1 MNGHGISEYPAK
13 TRKYGVFTLSFIIV
27 IGMGFCYVDLFTDA
41 GWKSKWYWLYTAVS
55 VCGLSFFLTGAGR
68 PETGKTFRIGL
79 PDCLLAALVLY
90 CLSRAAAGQFAE
102 AFLMRCTAFLPIY
115 CLAGRVVRNRS
126 FEPLSAAVAASALL
140 LALYG
145 IAQYAGL
152 LPAGKTFRVV
162 GNFDNPAGYASML
175 ALSVPFILYF
185 ALSGRRRMRYA
196 VGVVCAIVVGAIVLS
211 GSRTGILA
219 VAATG
224 LLYAVRRR
232 SDFLRRTTAW
242 KKIVLAATAVSVAAG
257 LYFIKKES
265 ADGRLLIG
273 RCTWE
278 MIREKPLTGHGYR
291 CFEAGYMLRQA
302 RYFERNPE
310 SGFAPLADNVKHP
323 FNEFLLLTAEFG
335 AVALLLTA
343 LWIASLIRAYRKN
356 PNDESHTLAT
366 ALSAAA
372 ALCCFSYPLSYP
384 FTGSI
389 VALAAGGLTAQSRRS
404 CERFRARRASR
415 ILAALSSAALL
426 GFTAKEMYYE
436 NRWHRVQKTA
446 SSDRPPLPEYE
457 RLYPFLDKN
466 AYFLYNYAAELNDA
480 GEADKSLE
488 AATACEKMLNDYDV
502 QMLKADA
509 HKKRRDFRRAEACYL
524 LASRMCPGRFMPLYE
539 LVNVYDSTNRPDRA
553 QALAA
558 EIADKPVKIPSGLV
572 SAIKIKMRERV
583 GD

>member
-68 PETGKTFRIGL
+68 PET
-79 PDCLLAALVLY
+79 
-90 CLSRAAAGQFAE
+90 
-102 AFLMRCTAFLPIY
+102 
-115 CLAGRVVRNRS
+115 
-126 FEPLSAAVAASALL
+126 
-140 LALYG
+140 
-145 IAQYAGL
+145 
-152 LPAGKTFRVV
+152 GKTFRVV

-356 PNDESHTLAT
+356 PNDESYTLAT

-372 ALCCFSYPLSYP
+372 ALCCFS
-384 FTGSI
+384 
-389 VALAAGGLTAQSRRS
+389 S
-404 CERFRARRASR
+404 CEKFR
-415 ILAALSSAALL
+415 
-426 GFTAKEMYYE
+426 
-436 NRWHRVQKTA
+436 W
-446 SSDRPPLPEYE
+446 RPP
-457 RLYPFLDKN
+457 
-466 AYFLYNYAAELNDA
+466 
-480 GEADKSLE
+480 
-488 AATACEKMLNDYDV
+488 
-502 QMLKADA
+502 A
-509 HKKRRDFRRAEACYL
+509 HW
-524 LASRMCPGRFMPLYE
+524 
-539 LVNVYDSTNRPDRA
+539 
-553 QALAA
+553 
-558 EIADKPVKIPSGLV
+558 
-572 SAIKIKMRERV
+572 
-583 GD
+583 

>member
-1 MNGHGISEYPAK
+1 
-13 TRKYGVFTLSFIIV
+13 
-27 IGMGFCYVDLFTDA
+27 
-41 GWKSKWYWLYTAVS
+41 
-55 VCGLSFFLTGAGR
+55 
-68 PETGKTFRIGL
+68 
-79 PDCLLAALVLY
+79 
-90 CLSRAAAGQFAE
+90 
-102 AFLMRCTAFLPIY
+102 
-115 CLAGRVVRNRS
+115 
-126 FEPLSAAVAASALL
+126 
-140 LALYG
+140 
-145 IAQYAGL
+145 
-152 LPAGKTFRVV
+152 
-162 GNFDNPAGYASML
+162 ML

-356 PNDESHTLAT
+356 PNDESHTLASG
-366 ALSAAA
+366 AVGAAA
-372 ALCCFSYPLSYP
+372 HCCFSYLLSYRSP
-384 FTGSI
+384 GSI

-404 CERFRARRASR
+404 CERFRARRASE
-415 ILAALSSAALL
+415 SSP
-426 GFTAKEMYYE
+426 
-436 NRWHRVQKTA
+436 RC
-446 SSDRPPLPEYE
+446 RPPRCWDLQ
-457 RLYPFLDKN
+457 RKKCITKTD
-466 AYFLYNYAAELNDA
+466 
-480 GEADKSLE
+480 G
-488 AATACEKMLNDYDV
+488 TACRKPHRPI
-502 QMLKADA
+502 A
-509 HKKRRDFRRAEACYL
+509 RRCRNTSDCT
-524 LASRMCPGRFMPLYE
+524 RFWIKTLIS
-539 LVNVYDSTNRPDRA
+539 STITQRN
-553 QALAA
+553 
-558 EIADKPVKIPSGLV
+558 
-572 SAIKIKMRERV
+572 
-583 GD
+583 

>member
-366 ALSAAA
+366 ALS
-372 ALCCFSYPLSYP
+372 
-384 FTGSI
+384 
-389 VALAAGGLTAQSRRS
+389 
-404 CERFRARRASR
+404 
-415 ILAALSSAALL
+415 SAALL
-426 GFTAKEMYYE
+426 GFAAKEMYYE

>member
-55 VCGLSFFLTGAGR
+55 VCSLSFFLTGAGR

-232 SDFLRRTTAW
+232 SDFLRRTTD
-242 KKIVLAATAVSVAAG
+242 G
-257 LYFIKKES
+257 LEEN
-265 ADGRLLIG
+265 R
-273 RCTWE
+273 
-278 MIREKPLTGHGYR
+278 
-291 CFEAGYMLRQA
+291 
-302 RYFERNPE
+302 
-310 SGFAPLADNVKHP
+310 
-323 FNEFLLLTAEFG
+323 
-335 AVALLLTA
+335 
-343 LWIASLIRAYRKN
+343 
-356 PNDESHTLAT
+356 
-366 ALSAAA
+366 
-372 ALCCFSYPLSYP
+372 
-384 FTGSI
+384 TGSN
-389 VALAAGGLTAQSRRS
+389 G
-404 CERFRARRASR
+404 RFRRGR
-415 ILAALSSAALL
+415 IV
-426 GFTAKEMYYE
+426 F
-436 NRWHRVQKTA
+436 
-446 SSDRPPLPEYE
+446 
-457 RLYPFLDKN
+457 
-466 AYFLYNYAAELNDA
+466 
-480 GEADKSLE
+480 
-488 AATACEKMLNDYDV
+488 
-502 QMLKADA
+502 
-509 HKKRRDFRRAEACYL
+509 HKKRVGRRTAAHRPMHLGDDPRKTADRTRIPVFR
-524 LASRMCPGRFMPLYE
+524 SRVHAPAGALFRTESRKRIRSAGRQRK
-539 LVNVYDSTNRPDRA
+539 T
-553 QALAA
+553 
-558 EIADKPVKIPSGLV
+558 PVQRV
-572 SAIKIKMRERV
+572 SAVDRRIRSRRPAADGAVDRKPDPGLSEKPERRIAHARDGTV
-583 GD
+583 GRGGALLFCHARKRV

>member
-115 CLAGRVVRNRS
+115 CLAGRIVRNRS

-196 VGVVCAIVVGAIVLS
+196 VGGVCAIVVGAIVLS

-232 SDFLRRTTAW
+232 SDFLRRTTTW

-257 LYFIKKES
+257 LYFVKKES

-291 CFEAGYMLRQA
+291 SFEAGYMLRQA

-310 SGFAPLADNVKHP
+310 SG
-323 FNEFLLLTAEFG
+323 
-335 AVALLLTA
+335 
-343 LWIASLIRAYRKN
+343 
-356 PNDESHTLAT
+356 
-366 ALSAAA
+366 
-372 ALCCFSYPLSYP
+372 
-384 FTGSI
+384 
-389 VALAAGGLTAQSRRS
+389 
-404 CERFRARRASR
+404 
-415 ILAALSSAALL
+415 
-426 GFTAKEMYYE
+426 
-436 NRWHRVQKTA
+436 
-446 SSDRPPLPEYE
+446 
-457 RLYPFLDKN
+457 
-466 AYFLYNYAAELNDA
+466 
-480 GEADKSLE
+480 
-488 AATACEKMLNDYDV
+488 
-502 QMLKADA
+502 
-509 HKKRRDFRRAEACYL
+509 
-524 LASRMCPGRFMPLYE
+524 
-539 LVNVYDSTNRPDRA
+539 
-553 QALAA
+553 
-558 EIADKPVKIPSGLV
+558 
-572 SAIKIKMRERV
+572 
-583 GD
+583 

>member
-68 PETGKTFRIGL
+68 PET
-79 PDCLLAALVLY
+79 
-90 CLSRAAAGQFAE
+90 
-102 AFLMRCTAFLPIY
+102 
-115 CLAGRVVRNRS
+115 
-126 FEPLSAAVAASALL
+126 
-140 LALYG
+140 
-145 IAQYAGL
+145 
-152 LPAGKTFRVV
+152 GKTFRVV

-356 PNDESHTLAT
+356 PNDESYTLAT

-404 CERFRARRASR
+404 CERFRARRASG

-426 GFTAKEMYYE
+426 GFAAKEMYYE
-436 NRWHRVQKTA
+436 NRWHRVKKTA

-502 QMLKADA
+502 QMLTADA

>member
-1 MNGHGISEYPAK
+1 M
-13 TRKYGVFTLSFIIV
+13 
-27 IGMGFCYVDLFTDA
+27 
-41 GWKSKWYWLYTAVS
+41 
-55 VCGLSFFLTGAGR
+55 
-68 PETGKTFRIGL
+68 
-79 PDCLLAALVLY
+79 
-90 CLSRAAAGQFAE
+90 
-102 AFLMRCTAFLPIY
+102 
-115 CLAGRVVRNRS
+115 
-126 FEPLSAAVAASALL
+126 
-140 LALYG
+140 
-145 IAQYAGL
+145 
-152 LPAGKTFRVV
+152 
-162 GNFDNPAGYASML
+162 
-175 ALSVPFILYF
+175 
-185 ALSGRRRMRYA
+185 
-196 VGVVCAIVVGAIVLS
+196 S

-372 ALCCFSYPLSYP
+372 ALCCFSYLLSYP

-404 CERFRARRASR
+404 CERFRARRLPG

-426 GFTAKEMYYE
+426 GFAAKEMYYE

-488 AATACEKMLNDYDV
+488 AATACEKNAERLRRADV
-502 QMLKADA
+502 ESRCPQKAA
-509 HKKRRDFRRAEACYL
+509 RFPPAEACYL

>member
-13 TRKYGVFTLSFIIV
+13 TRKYGVFTLSLYHRDRDGILLRRSVYGCRVEIEMVLALYRRIRLRPIV
-27 IGMGFCYVDLFTDA
+27 
-41 GWKSKWYWLYTAVS
+41 
-55 VCGLSFFLTGAGR
+55 LSYRAGR

-257 LYFIKKES
+257 LYFIKRV
-265 ADGRLLIG
+265 GRRTAAHRPMHLG
-273 RCTWE
+273 DDPR
-278 MIREKPLTGHGYR
+278 KPLTGHGYR

-372 ALCCFSYPLSYP
+372 ALLLFFHTC
-384 FTGSI
+384 
-389 VALAAGGLTAQSRRS
+389 
-404 CERFRARRASR
+404 SR
-415 ILAALSSAALL
+415 IRS
-426 GFTAKEMYYE
+426 
-436 NRWHRVQKTA
+436 
-446 SSDRPPLPEYE
+446 
-457 RLYPFLDKN
+457 
-466 AYFLYNYAAELNDA
+466 
-480 GEADKSLE
+480 
-488 AATACEKMLNDYDV
+488 
-502 QMLKADA
+502 
-509 HKKRRDFRRAEACYL
+509 
-524 LASRMCPGRFMPLYE
+524 PGR
-539 LVNVYDSTNRPDRA
+539 SSHSR
-553 QALAA
+553 QAA
-558 EIADKPVKIPSGLV
+558 
-572 SAIKIKMRERV
+572 
-583 GD
+583 

>member
-68 PETGKTFRIGL
+68 PET
-79 PDCLLAALVLY
+79 
-90 CLSRAAAGQFAE
+90 
-102 AFLMRCTAFLPIY
+102 
-115 CLAGRVVRNRS
+115 
-126 FEPLSAAVAASALL
+126 
-140 LALYG
+140 
-145 IAQYAGL
+145 
-152 LPAGKTFRVV
+152 GKTFRVV

-356 PNDESHTLAT
+356 PNDESYTLAT

-389 VALAAGGLTAQSRRS
+389 VALAAGLPSRAEVANGSARGGLPESSPRCRPPRCWDLQRKKCITKTDGTACRKPHRPI
-404 CERFRARRASR
+404 ARRCRNTSDCTR
-415 ILAALSSAALL
+415 FWIKTLISS
-426 GFTAKEMYYE
+426 TITQR
-436 NRWHRVQKTA
+436 N
-446 SSDRPPLPEYE
+446 
-457 RLYPFLDKN
+457 
-466 AYFLYNYAAELNDA
+466 
-480 GEADKSLE
+480 
-488 AATACEKMLNDYDV
+488 
-502 QMLKADA
+502 
-509 HKKRRDFRRAEACYL
+509 
-524 LASRMCPGRFMPLYE
+524 
-539 LVNVYDSTNRPDRA
+539 
-553 QALAA
+553 
-558 EIADKPVKIPSGLV
+558 
-572 SAIKIKMRERV
+572 
-583 GD
+583 